1 MRCIGRSSASWTGS
15 TVRDPGQAHLR
26 PRGKPQTTAETSR
39 AVRAARAAQTGAK
52 GRPGA
57 TGIRRRAARPHD
69 ADPRPLAGGRRR
81 LGLTT
86 VVPRVTIPRN
96 LGQCGVCLAG
106 RTRGGIHAAIADFV
120 GFALVAAVMTVGAA
134 QAANEGNLRLELPS
148 TDFNPCTNELVDS
161 VVKIH
166 IVVTSTANA
175 NNISGTFHLNF
186 SLKGVG
192 QTSGASY
199 TGSEADS
206 EPFTASLQERSGCHP
221 GGQQVQHGHKRRRQ
235 QLGGPPRLATSRST
249 PPAT

>member
-1 MRCIGRSSASWTGS
+1 M
-15 TVRDPGQAHLR
+15 
-26 PRGKPQTTAETSR
+26 
-39 AVRAARAAQTGAK
+39 
-52 GRPGA
+52 
-57 TGIRRRAARPHD
+57 
-69 ADPRPLAGGRRR
+69 RR
-81 LGLTT
+81 LLI
-86 VVPRVTIPRN
+86 V
-96 LGQCGVCLAG
+96 
-106 RTRGGIHAAIADFV
+106 V

-206 EPFTASLQERSGCHP
+206 EPFTASLQNDRAVVPVVNRFNMVTRGGGNNWVVRLIGHLTINATGDVTASFERQWDGVC
-221 GGQQVQHGHKRRRQ
+221 R
-235 QLGGPPRLATSRST
+235 
-249 PPAT
+249 